1 MILDKQSLISGV
13 SMNGRQYLGSWW
25 MRSVWMVVLYV
36 ASFTPS
42 LGLAKRVGVRRR
54 YLVTAYSDLLTSSK
68 MIVRSASMIA

>member
-13 SMNGRQYLGSWW
+13 SMNRRQYLGSWW
-25 MRSVWMVVLYV
+25 MRSVWMVVLV
-36 ASFTPS
+36 AASFTPS
-42 LGLAKRVGVRRR
+42 LRLAKRVGVRRR